1 MNEFDTDALADLI
14 DESLRDEEL
23 ISLDCDES
31 IIAELMKQVL

>member
-14 DESLRDEEL
+14 DERLRDEEL

-31 IIAELMKQVL
+31 IIAELMKEVL